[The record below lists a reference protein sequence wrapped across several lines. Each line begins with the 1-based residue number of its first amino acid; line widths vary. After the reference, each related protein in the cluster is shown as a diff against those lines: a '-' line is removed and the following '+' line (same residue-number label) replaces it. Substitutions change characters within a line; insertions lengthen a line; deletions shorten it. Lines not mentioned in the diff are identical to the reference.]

1 MKALV
6 LAAGVGSRLKPW
18 TDSHPK
24 ALVEVGGKP
33 MLGRVIDNIIAAGIH
48 DIYVN
53 VHHFASQIIDYLNSS
68 CFDADIMVSDESS
81 RLLDT
86 GGAVRKVAP
95 MAEGGDLL
103 VHNADIL
110 TDLNLSDFIAD
121 HHDSNRGAT
130 LVVADR
136 DTNRKLAFDRAMR
149 LHGWTNLSTGA
160 IKPEDF
166 DLSAGDYLL
175 RAFNGIHILSP
186 EALRLILDFTP
197 ADTPFSVI
205 DFYLAACRSV
215 EIGGYAMPEGSHW
228 LDVGK
233 PATLGEARKEF
244 NNFQS

>member
-6 LAAGVGSRLKPW
+6 LAAGIGSRLKPW
-18 TDSHPK
+18 TGSHPK

-33 MLGRVIDNIIAAGIH
+33 MLGRVIENLIAAGIQ
-48 DIYVN
+48 DIFVN
-53 VHHFASQIIDYLNSS
+53 VHHFASQIVDYLDDTA
-68 CFDADIMVSDESS
+68 FHARITVSDESAL
-81 RLLDT
+81 LLDT

-95 MAEGGDLL
+95 MAAGDSLL

-110 TDLNLSDFIAD
+110 TDLILTDLIKS
-121 HHDSNRGAT
+121 HEESTRGAT

-136 DTNRKLAFDRAMR
+136 DTNRKLAFDSDMR

-160 IKPEDF
+160 TKPEGF
-166 DLSAGDYLL
+166 EISAGDYLL

-186 EALRLILDFTP
+186 EALRIVMDFAP
-197 ADTPFSVI
+197 AGTPFSII
-205 DFYLAACRSV
+205 DFYLAACRRIEV
-215 EIGGYAMPEGSHW
+215 GGYAMPKKSHW

-233 PATLGEARKEF
+233 PATLEEARKEF